1 METRGKDP
9 GSYAIQ
15 DNLHFQIQ
23 LGNSEI
29 QRCSAHIHP
38 VFSAPMGNR
47 TFVLYGEYTFYFVLK
62 GHHDER
68 AYQIKSFKS
77 PFIKVLPL
85 NEGAADPEEETLQ
98 VEGKPKCDFSVYQTS
113 PGYQLNIKMQL
124 TFNVILG
131 SSSFHKSSSS
141 RKEPAEGNEY
151 SRNETYS
158 SAQIPIDENV
168 IRVVKLDG
176 AGDPNPFV
184 ENFLNDYS
192 SAIKNPQ
199 DNFKEVS
206 SSDGDDDS
214 DI

>member
-1 METRGKDP
+1 MENSRRDP

-23 LGNSEI
+23 LGNQEI

-38 VFSAPMGNR
+38 IFAAPLGNR
-47 TFVLYGEYTFYFVLK
+47 TFALYGEYTFYFVLK

-85 NEGAADPEEETLQ
+85 NEGAAELEEETLQ
-98 VEGKPKCDFSVYQTS
+98 AAGKPKCDFSVYQTS

-124 TFNVILG
+124 SFNVILG
-131 SSSFHKSSSS
+131 SSPFLNKSPSPRRESG
-141 RKEPAEGNEY
+141 EGDDY
-151 SRNETYS
+151 TRNETYP
-158 SAQIPIDENV
+158 SAQIPMDENV
-168 IRVVKLDG
+168 IRVVKLG
-176 AGDPNPFV
+176 ATGDSNPLV
-184 ENFLNDYS
+184 DNFLNDYS

-199 DNFKEVS
+199 DNFKEVYS
-206 SSDGDDDS
+206 SSDDDS
-214 DI
+214 DR